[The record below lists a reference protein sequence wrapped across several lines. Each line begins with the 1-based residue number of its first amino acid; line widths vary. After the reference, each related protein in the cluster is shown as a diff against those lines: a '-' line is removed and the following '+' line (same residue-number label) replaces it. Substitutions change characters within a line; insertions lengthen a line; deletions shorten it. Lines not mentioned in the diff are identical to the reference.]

1 MKMLLEM
8 IEKFQ
13 VIILNMKEIK
23 KYSNPFKMI
32 YTKTITL
39 RHQTY

>member
-1 MKMLLEM
+1 M

-32 YTKTITL
+32 YTKTLITL
-39 RHQTY
+39 QHQTY